1 MGSLRVCAAG
11 TEVCRAC
18 PDTEPP
24 RRRSGTG
31 AVLCRGAYL
40 TVKFTVVE
48 PDFGTVTFLALV
60 MSFPPY
66 QPSTY

>member
-1 MGSLRVCAAG
+1 MARYGCALPVQESALA
-11 TEVCRAC
+11 RS
-18 PDTEPP
+18 DTEPP

-40 TVKFTVVE
+40 TVTFTVVE

-60 MSFPPY
+60 MSLPPY